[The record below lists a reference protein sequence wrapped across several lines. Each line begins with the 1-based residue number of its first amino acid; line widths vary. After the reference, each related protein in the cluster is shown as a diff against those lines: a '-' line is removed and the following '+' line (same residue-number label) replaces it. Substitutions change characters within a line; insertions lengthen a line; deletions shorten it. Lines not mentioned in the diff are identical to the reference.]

1 MSETARTAFDAADG
15 RFMARAMQLAWRG
28 RYTAH
33 PNPRVGC
40 VLVKSGKIIGEGW
53 HHKTGEAH
61 AEIIALV
68 AAGSSAKGASAYVT
82 LEPCSHH
89 GKTPPCSDALIAAG
103 VAEVVIAMQDPF
115 PKVAGSGVHA
125 LQEAGIAVRC
135 GLMATEAEKL
145 NEGFVSR
152 VQRGRPFTRLKIAAS
167 LDGRTAMSDGQ
178 SQWISGAEARA
189 DVQRFRAASGAV
201 MTGVG
206 TVMADDPSMTV
217 RDKNLTDLQP
227 LRVIIDSR
235 LRMPLSAC
243 MLTLPGQTTIFC
255 IDDGRRLQVE
265 KAGATV
271 HKCAAS
277 DGRVNLAEV
286 LKELG
291 KRQINDVLVEAGQ
304 HLAGSLL
311 SAGLVDELVIY
322 QAPHIMGSETRGMFV
337 TPDWLKLEQRLD
349 LDIIDVRKFGRDT
362 RIIAQTVARNI
373 ARTVAGTITRT
384 DRIN

>member
-1 MSETARTAFDAADG
+1 MSETTRTAFDAADS
-15 RFMARAMQLAWRG
+15 RFMARALQLAWRG

-40 VLVKSGKIIGEGW
+40 VLVKKGKIVGEGW
-53 HHKTGEAH
+53 HRKTGEAH
-61 AEIIALV
+61 AETNAL
-68 AAGSSAKGASAYVT
+68 AEAGKSAKGATVYVT

-103 VAEVVIAMQDPF
+103 VADVVVAMQDPF
-115 PKVAGSGVHA
+115 PKVAGSGVQA
-125 LQEAGIAVRC
+125 LQKAGIAVRC

-145 NEGFVSR
+145 NEGFISR
-152 VQRGRPFTRLKIAAS
+152 VNRGRPFLRLKIAAS

-178 SQWISGAEARA
+178 SHWITGAEARA
-189 DVQRFRAASGAV
+189 DVQRLRAASGAV

-217 RDKNLTDLQP
+217 RDTTLTDLQP
-227 LRVIIDSR
+227 LRVILDSR

-243 MLTLPGQTTIFC
+243 MLTLPGQTAIFC
-255 IDDGRRLQVE
+255 IDDGRRLAME

-277 DGRVNLAEV
+277 DGRVNLVEV
-286 LKELG
+286 LRELG

-304 HLAGSLL
+304 HLTGALL

-362 RIIAQTVARNI
+362 RIMARPI
-373 ARTVAGTITRT
+373 ARPV
-384 DRIN
+384 RIN

>member
-1 MSETARTAFDAADG
+1 MSETTRTAFDAADS
-15 RFMARAMQLAWRG
+15 RFMARALQLAWRG

-40 VLVKSGKIIGEGW
+40 VLVKKGKIVGEGW
-53 HHKTGEAH
+53 HRKTGEAH
-61 AEIIALV
+61 AETNAL
-68 AAGSSAKGASAYVT
+68 AEAGKSAKGATVYVT

-103 VAEVVIAMQDPF
+103 VADMVVAMQDPF
-115 PKVAGSGVHA
+115 PKVAGSGVQA
-125 LQEAGIAVRC
+125 LQKAGIAVRC

-145 NEGFVSR
+145 NEGFISR
-152 VQRGRPFTRLKIAAS
+152 VNRGRPFLRLKIAAS

-178 SQWISGAEARA
+178 SHWITGSEARA
-189 DVQRFRAASGAV
+189 DVQRLRAASGAV

-217 RDKNLTDLQP
+217 RDTTLTDLQP
-227 LRVIIDSR
+227 LRVILDSR

-243 MLTLPGQTTIFC
+243 MLTLPGQTAIFC
-255 IDDGRRLQVE
+255 IDDGRRLAME

-277 DGRVNLAEV
+277 DGRVNLVEV
-286 LKELG
+286 LRELG

-304 HLAGSLL
+304 HLTGALL
-311 SAGLVDELVIY
+311 AAGLVDELVIY

-362 RIIAQTVARNI
+362 RIMARPI
-373 ARTVAGTITRT
+373 ARPV
-384 DRIN
+384 RIN